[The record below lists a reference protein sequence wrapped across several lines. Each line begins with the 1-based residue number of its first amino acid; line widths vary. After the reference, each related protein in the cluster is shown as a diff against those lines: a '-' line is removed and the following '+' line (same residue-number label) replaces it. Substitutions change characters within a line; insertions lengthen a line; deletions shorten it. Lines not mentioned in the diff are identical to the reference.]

1 MSGHSKWAQIK
12 RQKAGNDAKRGQ
24 MFTKLGREIEI
35 AARESGGDPATNVRL
50 RFAIQRARSFNMPA
64 DNIERATKRGIGETD
79 DDVQYDEITYEG
91 YAPGGAALYIEVVT
105 DNRNR
110 AVAEVRSVLTRS
122 GGSLGESGCVAWN
135 FDQRGVLIGALTPE
149 QDADELALTAI
160 DAGALDIMEDSGT
173 LEVHTA
179 PTDLEAG
186 KQALEAEGLA
196 VTEAEVTFIP
206 KSTVK
211 LEARQTERVMR
222 LIEQLEEFDDVQRI
236 HTNLDIAEAPVAV
249 AA

>member
-1 MSGHSKWAQIK
+1 MAGHSKWAQIK

-35 AARESGGDPATNVRL
+35 AARDGGGDPATNVRL

-79 DDVQYDEITYEG
+79 DAVQYDELTYEG

-110 AVAEVRSVLTRS
+110 AVAEVRSVLTRA

-149 QDADELALTAI
+149 QDADELSLAAI
-160 DAGALDIMEDSGT
+160 DAGALDIMEDDGT

-179 PTDLEAG
+179 PTDLEVG

-196 VTEAEVTFIP
+196 VSEAEVTFIP

-211 LEARQTERVMR
+211 LETRQTERVMR
-222 LIEQLEEFDDVQRI
+222 LVEQLEEFDDVQRV

>member
-1 MSGHSKWAQIK
+1 
-12 RQKAGNDAKRGQ
+12 
-24 MFTKLGREIEI
+24 
-35 AARESGGDPATNVRL
+35 
-50 RFAIQRARSFNMPA
+50 MPA

-79 DDVQYDEITYEG
+79 DAVQYDELTYEG
-91 YAPGGAALYIEVVT
+91 YAPGGTALYIEVVT

-110 AVAEVRSVLTRS
+110 AVAEVRSVLTRA

-160 DAGALDIMEDSGT
+160 DAGALDIMEDNGT

-196 VTEAEVTFIP
+196 VAEAEVTFIP

-211 LEARQTERVMR
+211 LEVRQTERVMR
-222 LIEQLEEFDDVQRI
+222 LIEQLEEFDDVQRV
-236 HTNLDIAEAPVAV
+236 HTNLDIAEAPVA
-249 AA
+249 AAA